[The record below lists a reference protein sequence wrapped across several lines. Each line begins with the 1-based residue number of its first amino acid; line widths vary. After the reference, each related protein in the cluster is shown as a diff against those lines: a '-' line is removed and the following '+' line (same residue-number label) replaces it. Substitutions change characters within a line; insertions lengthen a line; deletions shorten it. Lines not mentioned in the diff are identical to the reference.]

1 MSNEKRWRLVCYDI
15 RDPKR
20 YRKAYKV
27 IRGRGQ
33 RLQYSIFR
41 CFLDPREVE
50 ELRWQLEKVL
60 DKVDRLLVVDLCPG
74 CAANAISRNH
84 VDGWQERP
92 QAFRIVGS
100 IVDQAPVGVGTG
112 ATADGE
118 KSGKLPERSPD

>member
-1 MSNEKRWRLVCYDI
+1 MSNDKRWRLVCYDI

-33 RLQYSIFR
+33 RLQYSVFR
-41 CFLDPREVE
+41 CFLDAREVE
-50 ELRWQLEKVL
+50 ELRWQLERVL

-84 VDGWQERP
+84 VEGWQERP
-92 QAFRIVGS
+92 PAFRIVGS
-100 IVDQAPVGVGTG
+100 VGDHATVGVETR
-112 ATADGE
+112 APEDGRKPGE
-118 KSGKLPERSPD
+118 LLVRTPD

>member
-33 RLQYSIFR
+33 PLQYSIFR
-41 CFLDPREVE
+41 CFLDTREVE
-50 ELRWQLEKVL
+50 ELRWQLERIL
-60 DKVDRLLVVDLCPG
+60 DKVDRLLVVDLCPS
-74 CAANAISRNH
+74 CAMHAISRNH

-92 QAFRIVGS
+92 PPFRIVGS
-100 IVDQAPVGVGTG
+100 IPDQARAPVEAV
-112 ATADGE
+112 ALEDGL
-118 KSGKLPERSPD
+118 KPAKLPGGKPD